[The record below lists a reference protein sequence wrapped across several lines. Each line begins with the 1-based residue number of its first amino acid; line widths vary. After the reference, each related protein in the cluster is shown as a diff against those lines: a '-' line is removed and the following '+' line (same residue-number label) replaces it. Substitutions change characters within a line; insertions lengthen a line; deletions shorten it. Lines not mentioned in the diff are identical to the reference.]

1 MADTAPVVFTLDELW
16 LLRSVVRHEMASQET
31 WKFPPASLDLND
43 RIAEAILFCHEHEV
57 DEAALMLTR
66 GDTLILDYVVPQ
78 DAKSARGIP
87 LGVPILLKTFA
98 ARRALEEDQLVAED
112 DEPDRPSEE
121 QIHAALDRAER
132 LERQR
137 ARRAARRKTH
147 DA

>member
-1 MADTAPVVFTLDELW
+1 MADTAPVVFSLDELW
-16 LLRSVVRHEMASQET
+16 LLRSVVRHEMSSQET

-57 DEAALMLTR
+57 EEAALLLTR
-66 GDTLILDYVVPQ
+66 GDTLIIDYVVPQ

-98 ARRALEEDQLVAED
+98 ARRALVEDQFVTEEH
-112 DEPDRPSEE
+112 EPDRPSEE

-137 ARRAARRKTH
+137 ARRAARRRAH

>member
-1 MADTAPVVFTLDELW
+1 MADTAPVVFSLDELW

-57 DEAALMLTR
+57 EEAALLLTR
-66 GDTLILDYVVPQ
+66 GDTLIIDYVVPQ

-98 ARRALEEDQLVAED
+98 ARRALVEDQFVAEER
-112 DEPDRPSEE
+112 EPDCPSEE

-137 ARRAARRKTH
+137 ARRAARRRAH